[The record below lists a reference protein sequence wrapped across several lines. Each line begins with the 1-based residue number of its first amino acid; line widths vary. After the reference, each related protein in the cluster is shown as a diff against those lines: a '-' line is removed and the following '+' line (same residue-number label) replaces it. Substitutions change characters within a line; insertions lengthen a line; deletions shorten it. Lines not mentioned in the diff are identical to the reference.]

1 MRHVDFD
8 QFFTRRTTSAWP
20 KRPSLGKK
28 GVILALVITL
38 VAYLVTQYVLM
49 IPMTLEKSNFFNP
62 TGSLYGSVCHSKCR
76 LDSHFA

>member
-49 IPMTLEKSNFFNP
+49 IQLF
-62 TGSLYGSVCHSKCR
+62 
-76 LDSHFA
+76 